1 MASQHHRSL
10 QTQHAFS
17 NALGR
22 SPPSCSGICCRCCVS
37 RPSLSQTIA
46 AGMRTQQNKPA
57 ALTRTEIRNVL
68 KVVGKGI
75 ASCGIAKKA
84 VVNAMGAM
92 MESVTAVTMWV

>member
-1 MASQHHRSL
+1 
-10 QTQHAFS
+10 
-17 NALGR
+17 
-22 SPPSCSGICCRCCVS
+22 
-37 RPSLSQTIA
+37 
-46 AGMRTQQNKPA
+46 MRTQQNKPA